1 MTIPMHRQ
9 QPQPQVASTDV
20 VKKATMKTISSHHSH
35 VYDVPEGDDYLAI
48 YETLDRCK
56 ENNATNSGGGHNG
69 KPIHKN
75 KSHSM
80 EDLETP
86 TPSLKSFDLETGKAE
101 FETKNRHHHQR
112 SMMSSSRQQQQQK
125 DSKSSPGNSSLTT
138 GNGGRTQLMMQPQG
152 KSVVSLFQC
161 LRLILSGLE
170 V

>member
-1 MTIPMHRQ
+1 MQFVQKYQLLKFLLIRIHIDNVIFFVMTKISWTQEP
-9 QPQPQVASTDV
+9 ASST
-20 VKKATMKTISSHHSH
+20 TGSSF
-35 VYDVPEGDDYLAI
+35 
-48 YETLDRCK
+48 T
-56 ENNATNSGGGHNG
+56 
-69 KPIHKN
+69 PIN
-75 KSHSM
+75 YFLFSPI
-80 EDLETP
+80 T
-86 TPSLKSFDLETGKAE
+86 E

-170 V
+170 FRLSQTRV